1 MSRKFARICNVSP
14 GIAAARRN
22 MVATRDCLHGPAIVG
37 TSGSALGSPSQ
48 LIDFGTKAGT
58 LEEVESPFGAWVT
71 VQPATQ

>member
-1 MSRKFARICNVSP
+1 
-14 GIAAARRN
+14 
-22 MVATRDCLHGPAIVG
+22 MVATRDCLQGPAIVG